1 MQVWL
6 TATKVHSGFGFDGLG
21 HYPLASFGALSFMMN
36 FSMLLEVFAGAA
48 LTGVVSK
55 KLVGEALIARA
66 RT

>member
-1 MQVWL
+1 MR
-6 TATKVHSGFGFDGLG
+6 GLG
-21 HYPLASFGALSFMMN
+21 LMGLGITLWRRFGALSFMMN